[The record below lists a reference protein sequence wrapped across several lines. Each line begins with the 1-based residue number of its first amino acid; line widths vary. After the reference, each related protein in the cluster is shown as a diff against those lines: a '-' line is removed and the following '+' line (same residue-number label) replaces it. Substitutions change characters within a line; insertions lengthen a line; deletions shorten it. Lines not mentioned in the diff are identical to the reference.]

1 MTDLKI
7 RRVKDKQETPVKVY
21 ELIERKGEIPG
32 TKRELLDVYEDGL
45 SEYRKKKWQKAID
58 LFEKALKIDPHDG
71 PSITYIERCGL
82 YTGTAS
88 RGLGWCLYTDS

>member
-1 MTDLKI
+1 VTDLKI

-45 SEYRKKKWQKAID
+45 SEYRKKSGKR
-58 LFEKALKIDPHDG
+58 P
-71 PSITYIERCGL
+71 
-82 YTGTAS
+82 
-88 RGLGWCLYTDS
+88 

>member
-1 MTDLKI
+1 MTDLEI
-7 RRVKDKQETPVKVY
+7 RRVKDK
-21 ELIERKGEIPG
+21 GEIPG
-32 TKRELLDVYEDGL
+32 PKRELLDDYEDGL

>member
-1 MTDLKI
+1 MTDLEI

-45 SEYRKKKWQKAID
+45 GEYRKKSGKR
-58 LFEKALKIDPHDG
+58 P
-71 PSITYIERCGL
+71 
-82 YTGTAS
+82 
-88 RGLGWCLYTDS
+88 

>member
-21 ELIERKGEIPG
+21 ELIERKGEIPEA
-32 TKRELLDVYEDGL
+32 KRELLDVYEDGL

-58 LFEKALKIDPHDG
+58 LFEKAP
-71 PSITYIERCGL
+71 
-82 YTGTAS
+82 
-88 RGLGWCLYTDS
+88 